1 MGARGESETNLETGL
16 TVAEV
21 GARLRAHGYNEIP
34 EKRRNPAAR
43 FARKFWGVTPAML
56 ELTVVLTWLLQR
68 STETVIVF
76 GLLVFNGVLGFAQE
90 ERASTA
96 VQALRKR
103 LQITARVKRD
113 RLWMAVPAR
122 ELVPGDVVRI
132 RGGDLVPADVRIASG
147 AVDADQSAL
156 TGESVA
162 VTKAPGDAVYSGST
176 ILRGEATGTVGAT
189 GAETYFGRT
198 VELVQIARPK
208 LHMEDVVARVVRW
221 LLAMVGVFLVVGLT
235 VTALRGGDVV
245 QLLPIAVVLLVSAI
259 PVALPTMFA
268 ISMALG
274 AVALA
279 REGVLVTRLSA
290 VEDAATMDV
299 LCADKTGTITMNR
312 LSVAEVIPFG
322 NHSRDEVLRY
332 AALASEEANR
342 DPIDIAVLA
351 AARDAGVSL
360 DGIVRL
366 GFVPFEPATRRTATR
381 VKRGDDQFWV
391 WKGAVGAIASM
402 RKPDVSTD
410 SDAVRELERLWPKG
424 HRAIAVAVGPSEPEA
439 DFAGLIALADRPRRD
454 AAELIRALRGLGIS
468 VKMLTGDA
476 LPIARETAR
485 EVGLADSIAKF
496 PDLRDRLK
504 EDGIAE
510 MIETA
515 AGLAEIYP
523 EDKYLVVRA
532 LQNRGHVTGMT
543 GDGVNDAPALRQAE
557 VGIAVSDATD
567 VAKSASSAVLMTE
580 GLGGIVE
587 LVETGRRVYQRI
599 VTWILNKIVKTFQV
613 AVFVVLAFLATGQT
627 TVSVLSM
634 VLFIFVTDFVTLALS
649 TDSVRYSQQPDTW
662 RVHGLVKT
670 ALLLGT
676 LIVAESFILLYVGI
690 AWFGLSADPARLHT
704 FIFDY
709 LVFLGVLDVLI
720 LRERRHFWESRP
732 SRTLL
737 GFIAADILAVVG
749 FSLVGV
755 PQLPALS
762 PVEILTVLSFSAAT
776 SFLINDAVKVALV
789 RRFGA
794 RT

>member
-1 MGARGESETNLETGL
+1 
-16 TVAEV
+16 
-21 GARLRAHGYNEIP
+21 
-34 EKRRNPAAR
+34 
-43 FARKFWGVTPAML
+43 
-56 ELTVVLTWLLQR
+56 
-68 STETVIVF
+68 
-76 GLLVFNGVLGFAQE
+76 
-90 ERASTA
+90 
-96 VQALRKR
+96 
-103 LQITARVKRD
+103 
-113 RLWMAVPAR
+113 
-122 ELVPGDVVRI
+122 
-132 RGGDLVPADVRIASG
+132 
-147 AVDADQSAL
+147 
-156 TGESVA
+156 
-162 VTKAPGDAVYSGST
+162 
-176 ILRGEATGTVGAT
+176 
-189 GAETYFGRT
+189 
-198 VELVQIARPK
+198 
-208 LHMEDVVARVVRW
+208 
-221 LLAMVGVFLVVGLT
+221 
-235 VTALRGGDVV
+235 
-245 QLLPIAVVLLVSAI
+245 
-259 PVALPTMFA
+259 
-268 ISMALG
+268 
-274 AVALA
+274 
-279 REGVLVTRLSA
+279 
-290 VEDAATMDV
+290 
-299 LCADKTGTITMNR
+299 
-312 LSVAEVIPFG
+312 
-322 NHSRDEVLRY
+322 
-332 AALASEEANR
+332 
-342 DPIDIAVLA
+342 
-351 AARDAGVSL
+351 
-360 DGIVRL
+360 
-366 GFVPFEPATRRTATR
+366 
-381 VKRGDDQFWV
+381 
-391 WKGAVGAIASM
+391 M

-424 HRAIAVAVGPSEPEA
+424 HRARAAAVGPSEPEA

-485 EVGLADSIAKF
+485 EG
-496 PDLRDRLK
+496 
-504 EDGIAE
+504 GGAE
-510 MIETA
+510 RVETA
-515 AGLAEIYP
+515 ASFAEISP
-523 EDKYLVVRA
+523 EDKSLVARA
-532 LQNRGHVTGMT
+532 LQDRGHVTGMT

-557 VGIAVSDATD
+557 VGTAVSDATA

-587 LVETGRRVYQRI
+587 LVETGRRVHQRI